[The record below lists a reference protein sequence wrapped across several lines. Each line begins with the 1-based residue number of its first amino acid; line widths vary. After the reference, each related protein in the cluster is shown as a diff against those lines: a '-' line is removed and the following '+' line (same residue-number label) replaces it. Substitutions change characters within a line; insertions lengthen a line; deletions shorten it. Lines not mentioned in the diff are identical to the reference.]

1 MNMNLSFKILSLA
14 GVIALTAACCQVPSS
29 TRSIE
34 LEHQFQEMNREIST
48 GWNSYDARSLFTEVY
63 LPECFGVKMSLQD
76 PLGGVVDDI
85 RVGNKREWYN
95 APQAWKDDAAI
106 VHPYG
111 HAYDNSYSE
120 VDAEWHGVAVKLRC
134 ASDGDNLVMLVTPK
148 DECAGGSKLRVTP
161 CLAWDYISPI
171 CGGDV
176 VRFDDS
182 GFTFSVRGG
191 DWKTEGHV
199 VAADYKAVYAD
210 SGRWHYYECDL
221 GSPVL
226 VTVGKTYSIEEAED
240 LLHANRTAMEKAARE
255 KYGDRYDAYN
265 ACQSILAWDTI
276 YDPAEEIIISPVS
289 RNWSVRWATVPDF
302 GGYVLFDWDTF
313 FASQMLASTG
323 AKELAYSN
331 VHQILSSVDKLGFLP
346 KFIADHRNI
355 TGDCSQPPVG
365 SMSVWR
371 IYEKFGEKWFLEM
384 CYPRLMTWNR
394 WWPEDRQTDGLL
406 CWGSNPVREHLG
418 ERGEGSRN
426 HAILESG
433 LDNSHMYD
441 EVGYNPD
448 NHQLKLQD
456 VGLTSL
462 YVMDCEYLAKIAEEL
477 GYHMDVRE
485 LKSRADK
492 FRKNLQQL
500 WCEEDGMFYNRFTDT
515 GEFNKRTSPTNFYVF
530 LADAATEHQA
540 DRMINEHLLNEDEF
554 WGEWVIPN
562 APKNDPAYQDQNYW
576 RGRIWGPTNY
586 LTYMGLRKY
595 ADKEVT
601 QAFAQKSEALLLKGW
616 LSKGYIYENWNAITG
631 DSEMHDT
638 SDTFYHWGALLG
650 YISLIETFGDT
661 L

>member
-1 MNMNLSFKILSLA
+1 MCNRFLISAAAM
-14 GVIALTAACCQVPSS
+14 VIAVACVQNPSTTKS
-29 TRSIE
+29 VDLEYQFHQMNKE
-34 LEHQFQEMNREIST
+34 LST

-63 LPECFGVKMSLQD
+63 LPECFGVKIALEDSMGDFVEDL
-76 PLGGVVDDI
+76 
-85 RVGNKREWYN
+85 RVGNKRDWYR
-95 APQAWKDDAAI
+95 APQAWKDDAAT

-120 VDAEWHGVAVKLRC
+120 VDAEWHGVSVKLRC
-134 ASDGDNLVMLVTPK
+134 ASDGDDLVMLLTPGE
-148 DECAGGSKLRVTP
+148 DCADGSKVHVTP
-161 CLAWDYISPI
+161 CLNWDCISLI
-171 CGGDV
+171 NGGDV
-176 VRFDDS
+176 VRLKDKE
-182 GFTFSVRGG
+182 FTFIRRGN
-191 DWKTEGHV
+191 DWEITGHV
-199 VAADYKAVYAD
+199 VADNVTAGNAFYT
-210 SGRWHYYECDL
+210 CDL
-221 GSPVL
+221 SSAVL
-226 VTVGKTYSIEEAED
+226 VTVGKEYTIEEAEA
-240 LLHANRTAMEKAARE
+240 LMQKNKSAMEHLAKG
-255 KYGDRYDAYN
+255 KYGEHYDAYN

-276 YDPAEEIIISPVS
+276 YEPSEEIIISPVS

-323 AKELAYSN
+323 ARELAYSN
-331 VHQILSSVDKLGFLP
+331 VHQVLSSVDQVGFVP
-346 KFIADHRNI
+346 KFTADHKNI
-355 TGDCSQPPVG
+355 TADCSQPPVG

-371 IYEKFGEKWFLEM
+371 IYEKYGEKWFLEL
-384 CYPRLMTWNR
+384 CYPRLMKWNR

-418 ERGEGSRN
+418 ERGEGSRV

-441 EVGYNPD
+441 EAGYNPD
-448 NHQLKLQD
+448 NHQLTMQD

-462 YVMDCEYLAKIAEEL
+462 YVMDCDYLAKIAGEL
-477 GYHMDVRE
+477 GYRKDVKE
-485 LKSRADK
+485 LKSRADL

-515 GEFNKRTSPTNFYVF
+515 GEYNKRISPTNFYVF
-530 LADAATEHQA
+530 LANAASREQA
-540 DRMINEHLLNEDEF
+540 DRMINDHLLNEDEF

-586 LTYMGLRKY
+586 LTYMGLRNY

-601 QAFAQKSEALLLKGW
+601 QAFADKSEALLLKGW

-631 DSEMHDT
+631 DSEFRDN

-650 YISLIETFGDT
+650 YISLIETYGDK